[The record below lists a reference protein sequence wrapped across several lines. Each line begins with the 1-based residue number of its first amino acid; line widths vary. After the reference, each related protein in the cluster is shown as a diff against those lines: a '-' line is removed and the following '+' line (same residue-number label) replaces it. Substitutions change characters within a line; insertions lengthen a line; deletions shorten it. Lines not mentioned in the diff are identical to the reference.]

1 MVEQAVEQAGQSSEI
16 TRLLAENATEIAFDA
31 LPADVVFVTK
41 HCLLD
46 WLGVTMAGAL
56 EPLTQKLA
64 DYVAAEGGAAQAT
77 LIGIGRKVSA
87 GQAALV
93 NGSAGHAL
101 DYDDVL
107 RLLNGHPTAPVMPA
121 VLALAERRG
130 ANGRAVIEAF
140 AAGVETESRVG
151 AIMGEGHY
159 AHGWHATATVGHFG
173 AAAGAARLLGLDA
186 ETTAVALGIAGT
198 QAAGLKSM
206 FGTMCKP
213 LHAGKA
219 AQNGLFAAEMAS
231 RGFTANAAVIECLQG
246 FGDTQTDTF
255 APEKGLDGLG
265 ERYLLPT
272 MRFKYHAACYGTHGP
287 IDAAGV
293 CRDNPGFDLEAIDR
307 IEIRVTSRCLRMC
320 NIPVPS
326 TGLEAKFSLRFA
338 VGLALA
344 GVDTGRLDTFG
355 DAIIGRSDVMALCAR
370 AAVIGDDT
378 LERNESIV
386 VVHLRDGTVL
396 QGHADLSDPV
406 EDLDL
411 TWRRLQTKF
420 RGLAEPIVGAAKT
433 EQMLTIV
440 DDLEN
445 VESLSTLLG
454 ASAP

>member
-1 MVEQAVEQAGQSSEI
+1 
-16 TRLLAENATEIAFDA
+16 
-31 LPADVVFVTK
+31 
-41 HCLLD
+41 
-46 WLGVTMAGAL
+46 
-56 EPLTQKLA
+56 
-64 DYVAAEGGAAQAT
+64 
-77 LIGIGRKVSA
+77 
-87 GQAALV
+87 
-93 NGSAGHAL
+93 
-101 DYDDVL
+101 
-107 RLLNGHPTAPVMPA
+107 
-121 VLALAERRG
+121 
-130 ANGRAVIEAF
+130 
-140 AAGVETESRVG
+140 
-151 AIMGEGHY
+151 
-159 AHGWHATATVGHFG
+159 
-173 AAAGAARLLGLDA
+173 
-186 ETTAVALGIAGT
+186 
-198 QAAGLKSM
+198 
-206 FGTMCKP
+206 
-213 LHAGKA
+213 
-219 AQNGLFAAEMAS
+219 
-231 RGFTANAAVIECLQG
+231 
-246 FGDTQTDTF
+246 
-255 APEKGLDGLG
+255 
-265 ERYLLPT
+265 

>member
-1 MVEQAVEQAGQSSEI
+1 MVEQAVEHKAECPEI
-16 TRLLAENATEIAFDA
+16 TRLLAQNATDITFDR

-46 WLGVTMAGAL
+46 WLGVTMAGAR
-56 EPLTQKLA
+56 EPLTRQLA
-64 DYVAAEGGAAQAT
+64 DYVGAEGGAAQAT
-77 LIGIGRKVSA
+77 LIGIGGKVSA

-121 VLALAERRG
+121 ILAVAEHRG
-130 ANGRAVIEAF
+130 ANGRALIEAF
-140 AAGVETESRVG
+140 TAGVETESRVG

-173 AAAGAARLLGLDA
+173 AAAGVARLLGLDA
-186 ETTAVALGIAGT
+186 VTTAMALGIAGT

-231 RGFTANAAVIECLQG
+231 RGFTSNPAVIECLQG

-255 APEKGLDGLG
+255 APEKGLEGLG
-265 ERYLLPT
+265 ETYLLPT
-272 MRFKYHAACYGTHGP
+272 MRFKYHAACFGTHAP
-287 IDAAGV
+287 IDAAMA
-293 CRDNPGFDLEAIDR
+293 CRENPAFNRDAVER
-307 IEIRVTSRCLRMC
+307 VEIRVTSRCLRMC
-320 NIPVPS
+320 NIPVPT
-326 TGLEAKFSLRFA
+326 TGLEAKFSLRFT

-344 GVDTGRLDTFG
+344 GVDTGRLDTFD
-355 DAIIGRSDVMALCAR
+355 DAITRRDDVMALCNR
-370 AAVIGDDT
+370 AVVIGDDT
-378 LERNESIV
+378 LERNEAKII
-386 VVHLRDGTVL
+386 VHLRNGAVL

-406 EDLDL
+406 TDLEL

-420 RGLAEPIVGAAKT
+420 RGLSEPLVGAAKT
-433 EQMLTIV
+433 ERMLEFV
-440 DDLEN
+440 ADLEN
-445 VESLSTLLG
+445 APALSPLLE
-454 ASAP
+454 ATAP